1 MKRLPVTCRQCGKT
15 VSDTDVSCPSCGR
28 KLDVPPTILA
38 PNTSRK
44 ELDAF
49 VDYLRGVGINNFYSG
64 YPWRLVANY
73 FRDEVDVATFLIRT
87 YPGT

>member
-1 MKRLPVTCRQCGKT
+1 MKRLRVTCRQCGKT

-28 KLDVPPTILA
+28 KLDVPPTMLA

-49 VDYLRGVGINNFYSG
+49 VGYLRGALVLTIFIVVVLGGWWLIVFVTKWM
-64 YPWRLVANY
+64 WRHS
-73 FRDEVDVATFLIRT
+73 
-87 YPGT
+87 